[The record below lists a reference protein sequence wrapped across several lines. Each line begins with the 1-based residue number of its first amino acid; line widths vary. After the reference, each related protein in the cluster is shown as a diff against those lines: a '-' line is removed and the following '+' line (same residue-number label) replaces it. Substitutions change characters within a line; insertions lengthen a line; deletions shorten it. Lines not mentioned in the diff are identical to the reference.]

1 VAALLSSAIF
11 DKGRAA
17 AYDDAGPESM
27 IIAEQRRKFLRFLA
41 VGLLNS
47 AFSYSV
53 YALLIFLGVH
63 YALAVLVANV
73 LGVLF
78 NFKTTGRLVFQ
89 SHDNR
94 LIFKFVL
101 VYASV
106 YLVSVSSLKILLWL
120 GLNRYLAGALI
131 ALPMAGLTFTLM
143 SRFVFKKRPVDPA

>member
-1 VAALLSSAIF
+1 
-11 DKGRAA
+11 
-17 AYDDAGPESM
+17 M
-27 IIAEQRRKFLRFLA
+27 IITEQQKKFLRFLA
-41 VGLLNS
+41 VGLVNS

-63 YALAVLVANV
+63 YALAVLVANF

-89 SHDNR
+89 SNDNR

-106 YLVSVSSLKILLWL
+106 YLLSVSSLKILLWL

-131 ALPMAGLTFTLM
+131 ALPMAGVTFTLM
-143 SRFVFKKRPVDPA
+143 SRFVFKKRPVYPV

>member
-1 VAALLSSAIF
+1 
-11 DKGRAA
+11 
-17 AYDDAGPESM
+17 M
-27 IIAEQRRKFLRFLA
+27 IITEQQKKFLRFLA
-41 VGLLNS
+41 VGLVNS

-63 YALAVLVANV
+63 YALAVLVANF

-89 SHDNR
+89 SNDNR

-106 YLVSVSSLKILLWL
+106 YLLSVSSLKILLWL

-131 ALPMAGLTFTLM
+131 ALPMAGVTFTLM
-143 SRFVFKKRPVDPA
+143 SRFVFKKRPVYPA

>member
-1 VAALLSSAIF
+1 
-11 DKGRAA
+11 
-17 AYDDAGPESM
+17 M
-27 IIAEQRRKFLRFLA
+27 INTEQQKKFLRFLA
-41 VGLLNS
+41 VGLVNS

-53 YALLIFLGVH
+53 YALLIFLEVH

-89 SHDNR
+89 SNDNR

-106 YLVSVSSLKILLWL
+106 YLLSVSSLKILLWL

-131 ALPMAGLTFTLM
+131 ALPMAGVTFTLM
-143 SRFVFKKRPVDPA
+143 SRFVFKKRPVYPA